1 MSSSN
6 DEKAEKADMANNLS
20 NVAKPQKSNS
30 TSVTYPSP
38 PNSPPQTKAFLP
50 RVRRVPGDRASP
62 AGAVPSVPLSPPATP
77 PRQSSVSTVH
87 EQPTKGES
95 NAATLRTRLGLG
107 NGRCGAMAKTGRPC
121 GSWSPAANKAGVT
134 SQLESMINL
143 TQSSIE
149 LKAELDKLV
158 MLVHCKNHDSGLP
171 KESRIEAWIMQF
183 PIGEASTTNPAT
195 SVEMGIR
202 EALKLKS
209 TQCIGVA
216 GPDLGC
222 LRGIGGQRVHN
233 CAVTIDEIVNP
244 DVYLDDVYLEG
255 LLKVLETNM
264 YCPLHINKQP
274 LQMVASWKESIL
286 QILEE
291 HLAKPAESSAPERTG
306 GPSGD
311 SNTQG
316 SENPSAKRSD
326 GLVLRSG
333 SPSIPNFDGDL
344 SKYWPAAYDTSPFE
358 IIVRSARLADY
369 KSSYAMVKR
378 EMMRELGEKDRVKG
392 YVYMYEVEGNKG
404 FVKIGYTARTVEDRH
419 REWDF
424 DCNRATKAL
433 YPIPSSTS
441 AEVRNVRRVEALCHA
456 ELNHRRIR
464 IYCKACL
471 KPHLEWFE
479 ISAAEAIAVIQK
491 WSNWMATGPYKST
504 QLRSVVKWT
513 IREEER
519 KRAQDMDRF
528 LREI

>member
-6 DEKAEKADMANNLS
+6 DEKAEKAHMANNLS
-20 NVAKPQKSNS
+20 DFPEPQKSNS
-30 TSVTYPSP
+30 KFVPYPSP
-38 PNSPPQTKAFLP
+38 PNSPPQTKAPIP
-50 RVRRVPGDRASP
+50 RAPRISGDRALP
-62 AGAVPSVPLSPPATP
+62 AGAVSSAPLSPPATS
-77 PRQSSVSTVH
+77 PRRSSALTVH
-87 EQPTKGES
+87 QQPKEGEI

-107 NGRCGAMAKTGRPC
+107 NGRCGGMAKTGRPC

-143 TQSSIE
+143 TQSSLE

-171 KESRIEAWIMQF
+171 KKSRIEAWIMEF
-183 PIGEASTTNPAT
+183 PIGEAGITNPAT
-195 SVEMGIR
+195 SVEKRIR
-202 EALKLKS
+202 EALNLKS
-209 TQCIGVA
+209 TQCIGVV

-222 LRGIGGQRVHN
+222 LRGIGGQRVNN

-244 DVYLDDVYLEG
+244 DVYQDDVYLEG

-286 QILEE
+286 EILEE
-291 HLAKPAESSAPERTG
+291 HLAKPAESSAPEQTG

-311 SNTQG
+311 SNAQG
-316 SENPSAKRSD
+316 SESPSAKRSD
-326 GLVLRSG
+326 GLVLGSG
-333 SPSIPNFDGDL
+333 NLSIPNFDGDL

-378 EMMRELGEKDRVKG
+378 EMMRELGEKDRIKG
-392 YVYMYEVEGNKG
+392 HVYMYEVEGNKG
-404 FVKIGYTARTVEDRH
+404 FVKIGYTARTVEGRH

-433 YPIPSSTS
+433 YPIPSTTS
-441 AEVRNVRRVEALCHA
+441 AEVLNVRRVEALCHA

-479 ISAAEAIAVIQK
+479 ISAAEGIAVIQK
-491 WSNWMATGPYKST
+491 WSNWMETWPYKST
-504 QLRSVVKWT
+504 ELRSGAKWT
-513 IREEER
+513 VREEER